1 MIRLESNDSSQQMT
15 IRRTGCP
22 FANRHPVWRV
32 VICCYESFDLTISS
46 TPYRRHLRIFS
57 KSLANW
63 LPVCVS
69 AANRLPVWRFVNCLW
84 RFAAVWVYWTTLER
98 FYSRVAMH
106 QKKNVMST
114 QRARFSKFVF
124 RSFSMVGLSRR
135 LRNIWHVPVK
145 FLFTFEI
152 ISAGHFNEIN
162 IILNLLSV
170 INGIGSSCTDAA
182 CDSVACAL
190 WRLNRWSRRRLDVP
204 RTHIVIGWFFCFCL
218 QHRWSNFDLLSLMLR
233 MDDVTINNLPCYH
246 IKKIDSVLPWVSTRS
261 HKPSKCNFLV
271 LNTFWRHLSF
281 IADHEQT
288 HGNTGWN
295 LLVN

>member
-1 MIRLESNDSSQQMT
+1 MLT
-15 IRRTGCP
+15 IRHDSTWIERLVT
-22 FANRHPVWRV
+22 ANDDPSNRMSICKSTSGMAGRHLLLRV
-32 VICCYESFDLTISS
+32 VRFDNIFNPLSQTLTNFFQVSCKLTSGMRIRRESTSGLTIRQLPLTIRSGLGVLDNPRTFLFTSS
-46 TPYRRHLRIFS
+46 DAS
-57 KSLANW
+57 
-63 LPVCVS
+63 
-69 AANRLPVWRFVNCLW
+69 
-84 RFAAVWVYWTTLER
+84 
-98 FYSRVAMH
+98 
-106 QKKNVMST
+106 KKNVMST

-124 RSFSMVGLSRR
+124 RSFSMVGLSWR

-204 RTHIVIGWFFCFCL
+204 RTHIVIGWFFCYCL

-246 IKKIDSVLPWVSTRS
+246 IKQIDSVLPWVSTRS

-288 HGNTGWN
+288 HGNTG
-295 LLVN
+295 

>member
-1 MIRLESNDSSQQMT
+1 MLTIQHDSTWIERLVTANYDPSNRMSICKSTSRMAGRHLLLRVVHTYELRISCKLTSGMRIRRESTSGLT
-15 IRRTGCP
+15 IRQLP
-22 FANRHPVWRV
+22 
-32 VICCYESFDLTISS
+32 LTIRSGLGVLDNPRTFLFTSS
-46 TPYRRHLRIFS
+46 DAS
-57 KSLANW
+57 
-63 LPVCVS
+63 
-69 AANRLPVWRFVNCLW
+69 
-84 RFAAVWVYWTTLER
+84 
-98 FYSRVAMH
+98 
-106 QKKNVMST
+106 KKNVMST

-124 RSFSMVGLSRR
+124 RSFSMVGLSWR

-152 ISAGHFNEIN
+152 ISAGHFNEVN

-182 CDSVACAL
+182 CDSVASAL

-246 IKKIDSVLPWVSTRS
+246 IKQIDSVLPWVSTRS